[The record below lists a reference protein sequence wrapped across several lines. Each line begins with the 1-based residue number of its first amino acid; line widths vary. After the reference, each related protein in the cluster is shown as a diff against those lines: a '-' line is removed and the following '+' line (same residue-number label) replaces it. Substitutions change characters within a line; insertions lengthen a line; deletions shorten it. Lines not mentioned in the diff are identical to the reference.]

1 MPHLYS
7 VAVFVTDM
15 DRALLFYRDHL
26 GLPPPRQGSFGAEFL
41 DGETRLGVHPAVHP
55 DSLPLVGRHTGVTF
69 HVENLLDYCERL
81 HQRGVKFV
89 AEPTQ
94 QGFGISPERM
104 RLLGH
109 RTRYVSPT
117 GGDVAPYET
126 KATAARSLAAALAVR
141 QGADKGPT

>member
-7 VAVFVTDM
+7 VAVFVTDL

-26 GLPPPRQGSFGAEFL
+26 GLPLLRQGSFGAEFL
-41 DGETRLGVHPAVHP
+41 DGETRLGVHPAVHA
-55 DSLPLVGRHTGVTF
+55 DAQALVGRHTGVTL

-94 QGFGISPERM
+94 QGFGIMAMVADPDGNIFALWEDKVPE
-104 RLLGH
+104 
-109 RTRYVSPT
+109 
-117 GGDVAPYET
+117 
-126 KATAARSLAAALAVR
+126 
-141 QGADKGPT
+141 